1 MHVDEVGRRLD
12 EIREIWAEVRR
23 LNIPYSAV
31 SKNDQEQMQALIN
44 AIFDRYDEAIENNVE
59 YIDHIRKPLNR
70 IKFEL
75 QRWIDYFWQD
85 DERKWRRIVNWW
97 AFHSPKWK

>member
-12 EIREIWAEVRR
+12 EIRDIWAEVRR

-31 SKNDQEQMQALIN
+31 SKDDQEQMQVLIETL
-44 AIFDRYDEAIENNVE
+44 FDRYEEAIENDVE
-59 YIDHIRKPLNR
+59 YINHIRKPLNR
-70 IKFEL
+70 LKFEL
-75 QRWIDYFWQD
+75 QRWISYYWKD
-85 DERKWRRIVNWW
+85 DERKWPHFVNWY